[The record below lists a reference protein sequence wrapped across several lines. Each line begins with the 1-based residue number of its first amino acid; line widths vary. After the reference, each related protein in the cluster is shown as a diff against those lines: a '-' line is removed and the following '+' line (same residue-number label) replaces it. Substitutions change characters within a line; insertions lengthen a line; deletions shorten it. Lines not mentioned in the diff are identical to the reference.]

1 MAFCTRFMH
10 HHCCCSPPPHSP
22 PPPTPLPTPPPPNSH
37 LTPRAHTMEPR
48 PSAVLKS
55 SRQHV
60 HIVCSTR
67 SEAKGHRRRQV
78 EKSDSIFLHL
88 PSSAPPPLTPH
99 PSPLAPHHTPHPTPP
114 CLSPHHLPN
123 LYPSPILFIALSLSL
138 QPKHSEKKEGR
149 KKSDG
154 SKGYGGMFSG
164 SLGGRISECQN
175 NFEALWPVL
184 WD

>member
-1 MAFCTRFMH
+1 MRRRLSAHVSCTITAVVPAPLDLPP
-10 HHCCCSPPPHSP
+10 SPPP
-22 PPPTPLPTPPPPNSH
+22 H
-37 LTPRAHTMEPR
+37 LTPRAHTMESR

-88 PSSAPPPLTPH
+88 PSSAPPPPLTPH
-99 PSPLAPHHTPHPTPP
+99 HPHHPSPP

-138 QPKHSEKKEGR
+138 QPKHSEKKER